1 LQYLNPKLP
10 VLTLVKYALT
20 GFEDLKATPK
30 LAITPQIVNPTQKS
44 IFNPKVKPTQ
54 KSIFNPK
61 VKHTTPLLFSTRI
74 GSKFRGRDLFR

>member
-44 IFNPKVKPTQ
+44 IFNPKVK
-54 KSIFNPK
+54 
-61 VKHTTPLLFSTRI
+61 HTTPLLFSTLPHSVLKLSLQARL
-74 GSKFRGRDLFR
+74 KPVLEAD